1 MGPCILTGRKG
12 MGAPGEKVSVRVE
25 GDRIGELVRDLGV

>member
-25 GDRIGELVRDLGV
+25 RDRLGELVRGLSV